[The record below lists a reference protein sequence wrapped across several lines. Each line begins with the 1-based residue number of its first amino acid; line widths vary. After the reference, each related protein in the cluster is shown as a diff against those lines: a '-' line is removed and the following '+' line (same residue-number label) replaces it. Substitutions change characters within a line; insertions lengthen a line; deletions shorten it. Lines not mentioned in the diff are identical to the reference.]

1 MHLAEPCV
9 TARWI
14 IACMAGSSL
23 FEQAGGEA
31 AFLPLAAAHHR
42 RCLEDPELNH
52 PFSHGI
58 SPMHV
63 ERLAWYWAEA
73 LGGPPRF
80 SASGGSQSAMLTL
93 HANNGPMD
101 DLGRRFVACFVGAM
115 DDAGLPDDPGLRA
128 SLRAYMEWSV
138 RDVLVYAPYGSEV
151 PDGLPVPRWPQVAT

>member
-1 MHLAEPCV
+1 MVGL
-9 TARWI
+9 
-14 IACMAGSSL
+14 SL

-31 AFLPLAAAHHR
+31 AFLALAAAHHR

-52 PFSHGI
+52 PFSQGV

-73 LGGPPRF
+73 LGGPARF
-80 SASGGSQSAMLTL
+80 SVSGGTQSAMLTL
-93 HANNGPMD
+93 HANNGSMD

-128 SLRAYMEWSV
+128 SLRAYMEWSL
-138 RDVLVYAPYGSEV
+138 RDVLVYAPHGSEV
-151 PDGLPVPRWPQVAT
+151 PDGLPVPRWPQAPT